1 MSGTPAARPGGRATR
16 LRLAVIAVLAVAVV
30 LGGVAMYSARRHP
43 RPVGHA
49 AAAVA
54 DPAPSVSLQASTATP
69 AQASGGPAASSAT
82 TVPPATGRS
91 PARPDSDVDPDAVFV
106 DPAAAAPRTETPVAA
121 GPPRCADWRKR
132 MTAQKRTEYS
142 AALLR
147 AAWQNEGDSATPPDA
162 TIRAFAA
169 AISDACAGRSAANG
183 LVADVA
189 RTVFVSDPKTWGP

>member
-30 LGGVAMYSARRHP
+30 LGAVAMYSARRHP
-43 RPVGHA
+43 RPVDH

-54 DPAPSVSLQASTATP
+54 GPVPSVSLQASTATP
-69 AQASGGPAASSAT
+69 AQASGSPAASSAT

-91 PARPDSDVDPDAVFV
+91 PARPDSDIDPDAVFV

-132 MTAQKRTEYS
+132 MTAQKRIEYS

-169 AISDACAGRSAANG
+169 AISDACAGRSAAND

-189 RTVFVSDPKTWGP
+189 RTVFVSDPETWGP